1 MKKMCFLNRSHGML
15 QLSAP
20 AAAGAAVRTSLKPD
34 RAGAGTGWELVDSV
48 EEARGQCLVVT
59 PAPCEAQCTP
69 ARRTSDADEQGD
81 ES

>member
-1 MKKMCFLNRSHGML
+1 ML

-20 AAAGAAVRTSLKPD
+20 AGAGAAVRTSLKPD
-34 RAGAGTGWELVDSV
+34 RARAGTGWCWELVDSV
-48 EEARGQCLVVT
+48 EAREQCLVVT
-59 PAPCEAQCTP
+59 PAPCEAQCAP